1 MTEIAERR
9 VPAFA
14 VVETLGVLEDA
25 LRAAAWVDQR
35 FRQAGR
41 LSRYRRPRLALPE
54 CSSAAPPRTSGQPTP
69 RPMFAS
75 VSASAC
81 STWSASSAL
90 VVDRWIVTVELP
102 DSASATCSQPW

>member
-35 FRQAGR
+35 FRQAAAVHD
-41 LSRYRRPRLALPE
+41 RLARALL
-54 CSSAAPPRTSGQPTP
+54 ART
-69 RPMFAS
+69 
-75 VSASAC
+75 
-81 STWSASSAL
+81 L
-90 VVDRWIVTVELP
+90 
-102 DSASATCSQPW
+102 DSRT